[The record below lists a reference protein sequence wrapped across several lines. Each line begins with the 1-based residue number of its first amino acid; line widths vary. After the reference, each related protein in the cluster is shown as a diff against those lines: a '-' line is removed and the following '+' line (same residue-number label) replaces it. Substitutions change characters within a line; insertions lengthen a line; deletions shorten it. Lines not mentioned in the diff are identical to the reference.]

1 MINNIIKLEELC
13 AYDKFFNTTGI
24 EESDV
29 GPNIERLNLE
39 KTEDFM
45 AIVKKY
51 EAKSAEWLVAKKAE
65 TEEMIKASQN
75 IMTKVE
81 EQALKAREQK
91 AGNPEGGEEIKKEEK
106 E

>member
-1 MINNIIKLEELC
+1 
-13 AYDKFFNTTGI
+13 
-24 EESDV
+24 
-29 GPNIERLNLE
+29 
-39 KTEDFM
+39 M

-106 E
+106 EWNLNKVKSNEIKIDIA